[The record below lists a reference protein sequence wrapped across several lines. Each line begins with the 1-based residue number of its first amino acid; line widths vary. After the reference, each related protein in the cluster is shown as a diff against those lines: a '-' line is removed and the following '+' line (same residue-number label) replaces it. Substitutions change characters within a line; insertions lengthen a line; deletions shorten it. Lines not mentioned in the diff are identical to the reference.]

1 MVYFELKN
9 NEMVRNERFRV
20 AIDYLYKEGLI
31 ADQTELSQ
39 KTGITVT
46 TVSRILNNRV
56 KEPSEATIRRLNE
69 AFGNIFNP
77 AYFRCESDR
86 LLMAD
91 DEPVQKVP
99 DIIDLCSRLVSEV
112 EELRKDV
119 RKQFDEVAEMRN
131 SLREER
137 KAMTQLIQ
145 QLAALAQ
152 PQKGYTYQPPK
163 KPQNIAD
170 QQ

>member
-1 MVYFELKN
+1 MHQNGIRLAEALNYLKR
-9 NEMVRNERFRV
+9 E
-20 AIDYLYKEGLI
+20 K
-31 ADQTELSQ
+31 
-39 KTGITVT
+39 GITQQELARLMGSTQT
-46 TVSRILNNRV
+46 TISRNLRMAQEGNINKSFVFNMNAAV
-56 KEPSEATIRRLNE
+56 
-69 AFGNIFNP
+69 GNIFNVDYILTGEGSLFEQKP
-77 AYFRCESDR
+77 QE
-86 LLMAD
+86 
-91 DEPVQKVP
+91 KVP

-119 RKQFDEVAEMRN
+119 RKQFDEVAEMRD

>member
-1 MVYFELKN
+1 MHQNGIRLAEALNYLKR
-9 NEMVRNERFRV
+9 E
-20 AIDYLYKEGLI
+20 K
-31 ADQTELSQ
+31 
-39 KTGITVT
+39 GITQQELARLMGSTQT
-46 TVSRILNNRV
+46 TISRNLRMAQEGNINKSFVFNMNAAV
-56 KEPSEATIRRLNE
+56 
-69 AFGNIFNP
+69 GNIFNVDYILTGEGTLFAQKP
-77 AYFRCESDR
+77 QE
-86 LLMAD
+86 
-91 DEPVQKVP
+91 KVP

-152 PQKGYTYQPPK
+152 PQKGYTYQPAK
-163 KPQNIAD
+163 KPQNIAEKP
-170 QQ
+170 

>member
-1 MVYFELKN
+1 
-9 NEMVRNERFRV
+9 MVRNERFRV
-20 AIDYLYKEGLI
+20 VLDYLYKNGLV
-31 ADQTELSQ
+31 ADQRELSF
-39 KTGITVT
+39 KTGI
-46 TVSRILNNRV
+46 SQKSISQILNNRV
-56 KEPSEATIRRLNE
+56 KKPSDATIRRLNE

-77 AYFRCESDR
+77 AYFRCESER
-86 LLMAD
+86 MLMSD
-91 DEPVQKVP
+91 DEPKEKVP

-119 RKQFDEVAEMRN
+119 RKQFDEVAEMRD

-152 PQKGYTYQPPK
+152 PQKGYTFQPAK
-163 KPQNIAD
+163 KTQNIAD
-170 QQ
+170 NP

>member
-1 MVYFELKN
+1 MDIRVERLKIAFN
-9 NEMVRNERFRV
+9 WLRHNR
-20 AIDYLYKEGLI
+20 GLR
-31 ADQTELSQ
+31 SQ
-39 KTGITVT
+39 KELAKRLSVDENTISRAMTGKVP
-46 TVSRILNNRV
+46 
-56 KEPSEATIRRLNE
+56 PSDNLLLQLNE
-69 AFGNIFNP
+69 CFGNPFN
-77 AYFRCESDR
+77 FRWLCGDLAPQFNDAPSQ
-86 LLMAD
+86 
-91 DEPVQKVP
+91 PVQKVP

-131 SLREER
+131 SLRDER